1 MKGNLQDW
9 LSLYLT
15 PGLGSTWCTRLV
27 DYFGGPQEVF
37 KATLKDLQQISGL
50 RKNAAAA
57 LAAGPDSV
65 RVEAEIK
72 RAKKSGV
79 SIIPLHDSSY
89 PSRLREIH
97 NPPFLLYVKGDPA
110 VLDQASVGI
119 VGARAATIYGQR
131 IAHDMA
137 TRLSRRG
144 LSIVSGLALG
154 IDTAAHQGTLSAAGR
169 TVAVLGCGLDV
180 VYPPRNRKL
189 YDQIPVNGALV
200 SEYPFGTKP
209 DGFRFPAR
217 NRIISG
223 LCLGIVVVEAASR
236 SGSLITA
243 ELALDQGREVF
254 AVPGRIDSS
263 KSEGS
268 HRLLQE
274 GAKLVHTVQDIL
286 DELPWSAPLHVSP
299 AEKKQDKEG
308 QGLSGE
314 ESRLFTFLDIYPMTV
329 DEIITKSGFPA
340 HKVSQLLLMLELKGV
355 VEALPGKQFQKKGKV
370 T

>member
-57 LAAGPDSV
+57 LAAGPDSA
-65 RVEAEIK
+65 RVEAEMK

-119 VGARAATIYGQR
+119 VGARAATVYGQR
-131 IAHDMA
+131 IAHDLA
-137 TRLSRRG
+137 ARLFRHG
-144 LSIVSGLALG
+144 LVIVSGLALG

-200 SEYPFGTKP
+200 TEYPFGTKP

-223 LCLGIVVVEAASR
+223 LSLGVVVVEAASR

-286 DELPWSAPLHVSP
+286 EELPWSGPLHVSST
-299 AEKKQDKEG
+299 EKNHDKEG
-308 QGLSGE
+308 KGLSSE
-314 ESRLFTFLDIYPMTV
+314 ESRLFTFLDVYPMTI
-329 DEIITKSGFPA
+329 DEIINKSGFPA
-340 HKVSQLLLMLELKGV
+340 HKVSELLMMLELKGV
-355 VEALPGKQFQKKGKV
+355 VEALPGKQFHKKEKS
-370 T
+370 